1 MYNIL
6 TLDGGG
12 QLELTST
19 LMLEEIEMRRP
30 GFLKKTDII
39 AGTSAGANAEEADG
53 GRASE

>member
-39 AGTSAGANAEEADG
+39 AGHL
-53 GRASE
+53 GRSDAWLDSRY